1 MLPFVAIPVLLA
13 AALSWAAFVAW
24 ERSGAS
30 RAASARVS
38 LATGASTAAWMAA
51 TWGAAESGVL
61 RRWDLFPPPFG
72 VLVLAII
79 VIAAG
84 IAFSAFGRRL
94 AQFVPLWALVGVQA
108 FRLPLE
114 LSMHRLAER
123 GIMPMQMTYTGR
135 NFDIVTGA
143 TAIVVAW
150 ASAKGVGGRWLVFA
164 WNVLGLCLLV
174 NVVTIAVLST
184 PAIRYFG
191 DANLNVF
198 VTYTPYVWL
207 PAVMVLAALAGHVVI
222 FRALRRSPNQD

>member
-1 MLPFVAIPVLLA
+1 MLTFIVVPVLLA
-13 AALSWAAFVAW
+13 IGLVWGAPVGWR
-24 ERSGAS
+24 RSGGA
-30 RAASARVS
+30 AASVRVS
-38 LATGASTAAWMAA
+38 LVTAAASAAWMAM
-51 TWGAAESGVL
+51 TWVAAETGLL

-72 VLVLAII
+72 LLVLAIV
-79 VIAAG
+79 VIGVAV
-84 IAFSAFGRRL
+84 AFSGFGRRL
-94 AQFVPLWALVGVQA
+94 AHFVPLWALVGVQA

-123 GIMPMQMTYTGR
+123 GIMPPQMTYTGR

-150 ASAKGVGGRWLVFA
+150 LAARGVAGRPLVFA

-207 PAVMVLAALAGHVVI
+207 PAVMVLAAWAGHLII
-222 FRALRRSPNQD
+222 FRALRRF